1 MHPLQGIVCYLAKLF
16 SGLPRLLESPLRV
29 TPHSSQPQAALRK
42 PQKASE
48 VSKAAQ
54 SERKQAPGREALSI
68 STLQQVAGPASGRNG
83 GGGRSPLQIGG
94 RAPPSTT
101 ATSSRPAPPRRQ
113 AAGHAPA
120 LGAPP
125 REQAGPGR
133 RASFRRPSGP
143 GPRPAPARAAG
154 PASRGQS
161 SKRTPGPPDPRPQN
175 SGPPRP
181 RRRH

>member
-16 SGLPRLLESPLRV
+16 SGLPRLVESPLRV

-42 PQKASE
+42 PKKASE
-48 VSKAAQ
+48 VSRAAQ
-54 SERKQAPGREALSI
+54 SERKQARGREALSI
-68 STLQQVAGPASGRNG
+68 STLQQVARPASGRKG
-83 GGGRSPLQIGG
+83 AGRPSRQEAEHHRHLIKG
-94 RAPPSTT
+94 RPRRAGRPQATPPRS
-101 ATSSRPAPPRRQ
+101 ARRPASRPGPD
-113 AAGHAPA
+113 AALPS
-120 LGAPP
+120 
-125 REQAGPGR
+125 AGPPA
-133 RASFRRPSGP
+133 RA
-143 GPRPAPARAAG
+143 PAPARAAG